1 MKEDSQKAIQ
11 YDNTYYKAFL
21 RYGEAC
27 VEIGKRKSETD
38 LLIMDEG
45 I

>member
-1 MKEDSQKAIQ
+1 MKEDSQKAIE

-27 VEIGKRKSETD
+27 VEIGKRGCQTD
-38 LLIMDEG
+38 LVIMDEG